1 MPLFL
6 VGAAVAGTHAQQRVD
21 ARQCAIVI
29 LQIASGDREHV
40 MHVGRVPRL
49 EFLVG
54 QLKQRRLGVIEA
66 GRLNQF
72 FGNNQSISRRTVRQ
86 LRQLSLHQKS

>member
-1 MPLFL
+1 
-6 VGAAVAGTHAQQRVD
+6 
-21 ARQCAIVI
+21 
-29 LQIASGDREHV
+29 